1 LEIQFLDIG
10 YYFISRRCLVLPTF
24 NLDRVIAALSFPCS
38 GRDFIAELERQD
50 FPEGFLNELKPML
63 RARKFVSA
71 DALHG
76 WLSANLTTHM
86 AGLLGGASVQDLIRK
101 AKSI

>member
-1 LEIQFLDIG
+1 VVEI
-10 YYFISRRCLVLPTF
+10 
-24 NLDRVIAALSFPCS
+24 LSFPCN

-50 FPEGFLNELKPML
+50 FPQKFLNELKPMI

-71 DALHG
+71 DALHE

-86 AGLLGGASVQDLIRK
+86 AGLLGGASVRDLIRR
-101 AKSI
+101 ARGI